1 MKTKFQEKG
10 QVLIVI
16 AIAAV
21 ALFAFAALAIDG
33 SMVFS
38 DRRQSQNASDTAV
51 LAAALAKVQ
60 NETVNHPLYGTVNWS
75 QLALERAADNGYD
88 NNDPVTEVQVELCTT
103 DILIDGHVFECQGLP
118 ANAREDQYIH
128 VVIKSEVEMTL
139 AQILG
144 WETMTN
150 YTTAVSRATEPEPVS
165 WYDGYGIAATHQGCW
180 ANQSEV
186 PFNLGGNG
194 DTDIIGAGVLVSAVC
209 PGSSTI
215 NVSGNPDL
223 DTTTGICAPGEDVP
237 DNDLGSLG
245 SPGIQ
250 TSCDVP
256 PPDYYTLPTEPI
268 CQNEGDIQEV
278 SNGNWVATPGRY
290 EDTFPD
296 VQGGQANIKLIK
308 GVYCLE
314 DGLDIRAG
322 WDLTTDLDDQ
332 SDHDQTNEG
341 VFFFISGGDVQ
352 FNGNAFAFLHAISY
366 STNSSFKP
374 EWLNLLMY
382 IPPSNPARV
391 HITGGSDSI
400 FTGTILAPAS
410 DVTIQGS
417 AGGAGG
423 NVTLDAQIIAD
434 IVNITGNADLT
445 IIYNESNNAQTTTSP
460 GISLIR

>member
-1 MKTKFQEKG
+1 MKTGFQEKG

-51 LAAALAKVQ
+51 LAAALGKVQ
-60 NETVNHPLYGTVNWS
+60 NETVNHPLYGSVNWR
-75 QLALERAADNGYD
+75 QLALERAAANGYD
-88 NNDPVTEVQVELCTT
+88 NNDPVTVVDIQLCST
-103 DILIDGHVFECQGLP
+103 DIVMDGHVFVCRGLP
-118 ANAREDQYIH
+118 ANANPNQYIH

-165 WYDGYGIAATHQGCW
+165 WYDGYGIAATHEGCW
-180 ANQSEV
+180 SNQNDV
-186 PFNLGGNG
+186 PFNLGGSG
-194 DTDIIGAGVLVSAVC
+194 DTEIIGAGVLVSAVC

-237 DNDLGSLG
+237 NNDLGSLG

-250 TSCDVP
+250 PSCNVP
-256 PPDYYTLPTEPI
+256 PPDYYTMPSEPI
-268 CQNEGDIQEV
+268 CQNDGDIQEV
-278 SNGNWVATPGRY
+278 SNGNWVATPGNFD
-290 EDTFPD
+290 DTFPD
-296 VQGGQANIKLIK
+296 VQGGQANIKLTK
-308 GVYCLE
+308 GIYCLN
-314 DGLDIRAG
+314 DGLDLRAG
-322 WDLTTDLDDQ
+322 WDITTDTNDDG
-332 SDHDQTNEG
+332 DHDQTTEG
-341 VFFFISGGDVQ
+341 VFFFIAGGDVQ
-352 FNGNAFAFLHAISY
+352 FNGNASAVLHAISY
-366 STNSSFKP
+366 STNSSFRP
-374 EWLNLLMY
+374 EWINLLMY
-382 IPPSNPARV
+382 IPPSNPADV
-391 HITGGSDSI
+391 HLTGGAGST
-400 FTGTILAPAS
+400 FTGTILAPAA

-417 AGGAGG
+417 SNSSGG

-445 IIYNESNNAQTTTSP
+445 IVYNESNNAQTTTSP